1 MQNTWWVEYQYNYE
15 FQDYETKK
23 WIKEES
29 FDSGRFKCLKKDIP
43 NVVKEYIEKYEL
55 CSENYRNLQIK
66 VLDKYITSDYEL

>member
-1 MQNTWWVEYQYNYE
+1 MQNTWWVDYQYNYE
-15 FQDYETKK
+15 FQDETKE
-23 WIKEES
+23 WVKEES

-55 CSENYRNLQIK
+55 CSEEYRNLQIK